1 MCCNASAGYNPGMI
15 PNTPE
20 TDAPPATAS
29 PVQAMAR
36 LDATVSLNPQVLF
49 AVLVGSRASGRAA
62 ESSDWDIAVL
72 WQQMDALARISRH
85 EYLRRELASAL
96 GVTDDKID
104 LIDLSSAGLAMRALA
119 TEEGILIVAND
130 ERAWRKFQE
139 RTWRE
144 IEDFHWER
152 DHAA

>member
-1 MCCNASAGYNPGMI
+1 
-15 PNTPE
+15 
-20 TDAPPATAS
+20 
-29 PVQAMAR
+29 MAR